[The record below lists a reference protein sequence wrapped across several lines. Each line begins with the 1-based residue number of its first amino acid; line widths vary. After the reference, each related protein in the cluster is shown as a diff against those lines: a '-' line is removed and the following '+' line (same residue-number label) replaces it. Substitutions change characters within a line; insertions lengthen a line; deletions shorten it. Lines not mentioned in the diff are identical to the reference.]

1 MLDYTLICL
10 HLQESKPED
19 PARYVYQK
27 LGESLE
33 KSSKKNNV
41 KPSNGSVPVS
51 SETPDKD
58 ATMTDV
64 PPTQPNA
71 MATQQTEASVTPVV
85 AVSTSPVNNVGSQPT
100 YPVNATEP
108 ISETKQEPNVK
119 PDIAMPAAI
128 PANPTP
134 PGDGAQASVAEGNGT
149 TNATT
154 ATPAS
159 LPTTNS
165 ASVQ

>member
-33 KSSKKNNV
+33 KGSTKNNV
-41 KPSNGSVPVS
+41 KPSNGPLPVS
-51 SETPDKD
+51 SEAPDKD

-64 PPTQPNA
+64 PPTQPSPIV
-71 MATQQTEASVTPVV
+71 TQQTEASHTPVA
-85 AVSTSPVNNVGSQPT
+85 AVSTSSPVTNVASQPT
-100 YPVNATEP
+100 YHANATES
-108 ISETKQEPNVK
+108 IEEVKQEPNVK
-119 PDIAMPAAI
+119 PDTVMPSASTV
-128 PANPTP
+128 NPTP
-134 PGDGAQASVAEGNGT
+134 PADSAQAPVAEGNGT
-149 TNATT
+149 KNATT
-154 ATPAS
+154 ASIPA
-159 LPTTNS
+159 TNS